1 MLITPKIQLTMNKK
15 FTLFFYA
22 ILLVICANAQVVITN
37 TGVPYNQ
44 DFNSLALSGTA
55 NTTLPTGWSFVETGT
70 GGNTSYA
77 ADNGST
83 NSGNTYSYGA
93 TAATDRA
100 FGSLQSGTVVPTIGA
115 NFTNNSG
122 TIITSLTISY
132 AGEQWRL
139 GLLGRP
145 DKLDFQYSLDATLLN
160 NGSWL
165 DVDALDFNAPV
176 SAGTVGLLDGNSS
189 LNKTNISF
197 TITGLTI
204 APGSSFWIKWN
215 DFNATSSD
223 DGLAIDDLSILFNG
237 SILPAC
243 TEPVSQPTSLNFTS
257 TPTSITGSFTAASP
271 AAGEYLVIRS
281 TASSLSADPVDGQ
294 VYTAGQT
301 IGGGSVVTVIS
312 GTSFTDVNLS
322 ASTLYYYFIY
332 SRNNEDCSGGPNYLQ
347 AGALSGS
354 TTTQAIPACVTPAG
368 AASGLVLTPANT
380 FIAGSFS
387 GVAGANRYLVVI
399 SASASLSANPLNG
412 TTYTAGQAIGGGTV
426 VGFGSSTSF
435 TATGLTANTP
445 YFLFV
450 FAANAEC
457 TGAPFYNTV
466 ALSGTATTTNT
477 STGIPAG
484 FYNAANG
491 LTCQPLKTAL
501 KNISST
507 GYNSLSYTPG
517 VWEAYQYTDIKP
529 GTANLIWD
537 IYTDDNNPAVPETY
551 NFTYGTNQ
559 CGNYNSEGDCYNR
572 EHTTPKSWF
581 NDASP
586 MYSDVHHLLPTDGW
600 VNNKRG
606 NFPYG
611 DVTAATYTSID
622 NQSKLG
628 TGNNFG
634 YTGTVFE
641 PHPAFKG
648 DLARI
653 ALYMATRYED
663 QVISQNWAGNAE
675 ANPAM
680 LTAAEETDAAKRRLQ
695 IYESWF
701 LQTMVKWHNED
712 PVSQKEIDRNNAI
725 YYQSGQSNRNPF
737 VDHPEYVY
745 LVWQCAGVVPV
756 TLIDFVSVKQ
766 NEAVLLKW
774 YATQETNFRKYE
786 VERSTDATNFFKIG
800 EVAGRNLANY
810 SFTDNNLPAGSI
822 VYYRLK
828 MVDLDGTYSYSKTV
842 ATRLNNNFSNA
853 LVYPNPTTDALN
865 IKLTQALATGTTL
878 VITDVTGR
886 LLKQQNVSRGQF
898 TISVDVATLPAGRYF
913 IKIRDQQ
920 AVINQ
925 SFVIIK

>member
-1 MLITPKIQLTMNKK
+1 MTKK
-15 FTLFFYA
+15 FTLAFYA
-22 ILLVICANAQVVITN
+22 LLLTISANAQILITN
-37 TGVPYNQ
+37 PAVPYSQ
-44 DFNSLALSGTA
+44 DFNTLSASGTA
-55 NTTLPTGWSFVETGT
+55 NSILPTGWAFAESGT
-70 GGNTSYA
+70 GANTTYS
-77 ADNGST
+77 ADNGAS
-83 NSGNTYSYGA
+83 NGGNTYSYGA
-93 TAATDRA
+93 TANAERA
-100 FGSLQSGTVVPTIGA
+100 FGGLQSGTLNPTIGA
-115 NFTNNSG
+115 YFTNSSA
-122 TIITSLTISY
+122 IVITSLNINYT
-132 AGEQWRL
+132 GEQWRL
-139 GLLGRP
+139 GVLARP
-145 DKLDFQYSLDATLLN
+145 DKLDFQYSLDATTLST
-160 NGSWL
+160 GTWL

-176 SAGTVGLLDGNSS
+176 SSGVVGLLDGNST

-197 TITGLTI
+197 TITGLNI

-223 DGLAIDDLSILFNG
+223 DGLAVDDLSIVFNG
-237 SILPAC
+237 AILPAC
-243 TEPVSQPTSLNFTS
+243 IEPVSQPTLLNFTS
-257 TPTSITGSFTAASP
+257 TPTSITGTFTAASP
-271 AAGEYLVIRS
+271 TASDYIVIRS
-281 TASSLSADPVDGQ
+281 TSSSLSAAPVDGQ
-294 VYTAGQT
+294 AYTAGQS
-301 IGGGSVVTVIS
+301 IGGGNVVTVIS
-312 GTSFTDVNLS
+312 GTSFTDINL
-322 ASTLYYYFIY
+322 APATLYYYFIY
-332 SRNNEDCSGGPNYLQ
+332 SLNNEDCSGGPDYLQ
-347 AGALSGS
+347 VAALTGNAS
-354 TTTQAIPACVTPAG
+354 TQAIPACVAPV
-368 AASGLVLTPANT
+368 AAPTGLNLTPANT
-380 FIAGSFS
+380 FIAGSFTAA
-387 GVAGANRYLVVI
+387 AGANRYLTFI
-399 SASASLSANPLNG
+399 STNPTLSASPVNG
-412 TTYTAGQAIGGGTV
+412 TVYTTGQVLGGGTFV
-426 VGFGSSTSF
+426 SYSSSTNF
-435 TATGLTANTP
+435 TVTGLTPNTT
-445 YFLFV
+445 YYLFV
-450 FAANAEC
+450 FAASAEC
-457 TGAPFYNTV
+457 TGEPFYNTTV
-466 ALSGTATTTNT
+466 LAGTSTTTNT

-484 FYNAANG
+484 FYNAATG

-507 GYNSLSYTPG
+507 GFNSLSYTPG

-529 GTANLIWD
+529 GSANLIWD

-611 DVTAATYTSID
+611 DVTNTTYTSTD

-634 YTGTVFE
+634 YTGTIFE

-663 QVISQNWAGNAE
+663 QVISQNWAGNVE

-680 LTAAEETDAAKRRLQ
+680 LTAAEEPDAAKRRLQ
-695 IYESWF
+695 VYENWF
-701 LQTMVKWHNED
+701 LQTMFKWHSED

-756 TLIDFVSVKQ
+756 TITDFVAIKQ
-766 NEAVLLKW
+766 DNAVLLKW
-774 YATQETNFRKYE
+774 FTAQETNFRRFE
-786 VERSTDATNFFKIG
+786 IERSSDATNFYKIG

-828 MVDLDGTYSYSKTV
+828 MIDADGRFNYSKTV

-853 LVYPNPTTDALN
+853 LVYPNPTSAALN
-865 IKLTQALATGTTL
+865 IKLTQALTTNTTL

-886 LLKQQNVSRGQF
+886 LLKQQNISRGLF
-898 TISVDVATLPAGRYF
+898 SINVDIATLPAGRYF
-913 IKIRDQQ
+913 IKINDEQ